1 MDVGDFNGDG
11 KPDIVVS
18 SRDTSEISVLLGDGF
33 AGFSGPTVIAVGGP
47 GAPWCFFRHDR
58 WWSALRR

>member
-18 SRDTSEISVLLGDGF
+18 SRTTSEISVLLGDGF
-33 AGFSGPTVIAVGGP
+33 GLFSGPTVIAVGAPG
-47 GAPWCFFRHDR
+47 GAPVF
-58 WWSALRR
+58 LPP